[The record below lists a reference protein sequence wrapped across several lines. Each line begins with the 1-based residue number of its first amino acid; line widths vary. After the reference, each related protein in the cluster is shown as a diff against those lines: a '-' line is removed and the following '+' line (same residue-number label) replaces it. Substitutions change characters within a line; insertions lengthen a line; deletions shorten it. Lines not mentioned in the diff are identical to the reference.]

1 MNTARVIGG
10 GPAGLMA
17 AEVLARA
24 GVAVTVHERMP
35 SPGRKF
41 LLAGHGGLNLTHSE
55 DRDRFVTRYGRS
67 ADRIAPMLDAFGP
80 DDLREWCA
88 SLGEPT
94 FVGSSGRVFPEA
106 FRATPL
112 FRAWLARLD
121 ELGVVIERRTY
132 WSGWAGG
139 AGDGPAGGAGDDA
152 PGNSADAGPLLVTDA
167 DGQTSEVTS
176 DVTIFALGGASWPHL
191 GSDGGWVAPFAARGV
206 EVTPLRAANVGV
218 RVEWSQIFAERFAGT
233 PLKNV
238 SLTVRGARGTSL
250 NAPVHTNPT
259 RGDAMLTR
267 TGIEGG
273 PVYASGTAI
282 REALDAATLN
292 TATLN
297 TTASNT
303 AAPDTASSNTTSSDT
318 AARCVL
324 EVDLRPDLA
333 VGQLAERLRN
343 RRPKDSASNWLRR
356 AIGLDPAAIG
366 LLREAGGGQL
376 PTDAAAMAV
385 LVKAVPVVVTGTM
398 PIDRAISTAGG
409 IAWSEV
415 DEHLMLRRLPGTF
428 VAGEMLDWEAPTGGY
443 LLQASFSTGVVAARG
458 ALAWLGADAAR

>member
-1 MNTARVIGG
+1 MTTARVIGG

-55 DRDRFVTRYGRS
+55 DRDRFLARYGSS
-67 ADRIAPMLDAFGP
+67 AARIAPMLEAFGP

-94 FVGSSGRVFPEA
+94 FVGSSGRVFPAA

-121 ELGVVIERRTY
+121 ELGVVIERRTF
-132 WSGWAGG
+132 WSGWAG
-139 AGDGPAGGAGDDA
+139 AAA
-152 PGNSADAGPLLVTDA
+152 NSADALLVTDP
-167 DGQTSEVTS
+167 DGHTSEVTP
-176 DVTIFALGGASWPHL
+176 DATIFALGGASWPML
-191 GSDGGWVAPFAARGV
+191 GSDGGWVAPFATRGV

-218 RVEWSQIFAERFAGT
+218 RIEWSAIFAERFAGT

-238 SLTVRGARGTSL
+238 SVTVRGPRGTSL
-250 NAPVHTNPT
+250 NSPA
-259 RGDAMLTR
+259 RGDAMVTK

-273 PVYASGTAI
+273 PVYASGAAI
-282 REALDAATLN
+282 RDALDSAATN
-292 TATLN
+292 
-297 TTASNT
+297 
-303 AAPDTASSNTTSSDT
+303 P

-333 VGQLAERLRN
+333 VGQLADRLQH

-356 AIGLDPAAIG
+356 SIGLDPASIG
-366 LLREAGGGQL
+366 LLREAGAGKL
-376 PTDAAAMAV
+376 PDDLATMAA

-458 ALAWLGADAAR
+458 ALAWLGADAAG